1 MKKTYDKLKIDVI
14 VLETNDIVTLS
25 IGNEDNDVTVDDPYG
40 DF

>member
-1 MKKTYDKLKIDVI
+1 MKKTYFRLEWNLI
-14 VLETNDIVTLS
+14 VLEADDIVRLS